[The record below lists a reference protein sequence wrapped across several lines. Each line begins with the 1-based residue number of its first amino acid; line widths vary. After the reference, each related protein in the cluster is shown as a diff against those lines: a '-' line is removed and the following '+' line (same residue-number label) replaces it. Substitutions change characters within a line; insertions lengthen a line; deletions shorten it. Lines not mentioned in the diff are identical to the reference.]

1 MDSEFNIK
9 SRCMQTIPKETTMV
23 SSADAIAQICTIAVE
38 EGAERLVIFGSRTR
52 GTNLPKSD
60 YDVVFSG

>member
-1 MDSEFNIK
+1 
-9 SRCMQTIPKETTMV
+9 MQTIPKETTMV